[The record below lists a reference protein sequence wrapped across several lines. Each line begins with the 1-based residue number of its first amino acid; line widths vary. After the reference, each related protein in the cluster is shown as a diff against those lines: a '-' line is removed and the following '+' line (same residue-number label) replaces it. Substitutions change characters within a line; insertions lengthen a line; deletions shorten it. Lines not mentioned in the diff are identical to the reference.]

1 MERKRVVIQCRTF
14 NVMSAF
20 QLNEPLNSDKY
31 VTTQPKAH
39 DKTKTQPKDVKEG
52 RRSQLIIP
60 KQSAAS
66 SRTI

>member
-1 MERKRVVIQCRTF
+1 
-14 NVMSAF
+14 MSAF